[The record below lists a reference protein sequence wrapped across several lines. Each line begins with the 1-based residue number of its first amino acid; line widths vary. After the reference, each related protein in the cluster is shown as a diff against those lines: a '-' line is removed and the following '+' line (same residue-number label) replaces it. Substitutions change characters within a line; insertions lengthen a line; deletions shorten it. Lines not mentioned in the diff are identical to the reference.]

1 MSPGI
6 LRARLQS
13 QLYPQIPICI
23 TILCSP
29 YWIFNYHGKI
39 ITEVSSLSLNKNHL
53 LNIFQKYSGCLAL
66 KGAHSTLF
74 QAYFPLNHSYKSSLE
89 QLDVF
94 VLFFFYLENVFY
106 SLKVKEYRG
115 PQQVPEHIMKHFR
128 VKRQTEE
135 SCHQKVS
142 AHRTVTKWKHP
153 AGITKFENRNFIYN

>member
-6 LRARLQS
+6 LGTRLQS
-13 QLYPQIPICI
+13 RLYPQIPICI

-39 ITEVSSLSLNKNHL
+39 ITEVSSLSLKKNHL

-94 VLFFFYLENVFY
+94 FFLLRRCFLFSKSQGVQGATA
-106 SLKVKEYRG
+106 G
-115 PQQVPEHIMKHFR
+115 PRTYHEIFQR
-128 VKRQTEE
+128 VKRQTKE
-135 SCHQKVS
+135 SCHHKVS

-153 AGITKFENRNFIYN
+153 AGITKFENRNLIYN

>member
-6 LRARLQS
+6 LGTRLQS
-13 QLYPQIPICI
+13 RLYPQIPICI

-39 ITEVSSLSLNKNHL
+39 ITEVSSLSLKKNHL

-94 VLFFFYLENVFY
+94 FFFYLEDVFY

-115 PQQVPEHIMKHFR
+115 PQQVPEHIMKYFR
-128 VKRQTEE
+128 E
-135 SCHQKVS
+135 SRGKPRSHATIKSQLT
-142 AHRTVTKWKHP
+142 AQ
-153 AGITKFENRNFIYN
+153 

>member
-53 LNIFQKYSGCLAL
+53 LNIFQKYSVCLAL

-94 VLFFFYLENVFY
+94 VFFLLRKCFLFSKSQGVQGATAGPRTYHETFQSQEANRGVMPPE
-106 SLKVKEYRG
+106 SLSS
-115 PQQVPEHIMKHFR
+115 PH
-128 VKRQTEE
+128 
-135 SCHQKVS
+135 S
-142 AHRTVTKWKHP
+142 
-153 AGITKFENRNFIYN
+153 N